1 MLPGATVSF
10 STTGRSG
17 RNERSVSVIQYSG
30 SNTLQLPFAL
40 FGLGETPNFIEDL
53 TVGAGHFVE
62 DGVIGNGNETLN
74 FKVDVGFHRWSLLVP
89 NSQVIVSL
97 FPIDDASR
105 CVTGFAESL
114 QQTCSVNSKGESH
127 CSHGLYTST
136 AQEAK

>member
-17 RNERSVSVIQYSG
+17 RNERSVSVIQYSS

-53 TVGAGHFVE
+53 TVGAGHSVGYSDME
-62 DGVIGNGNETLN
+62 NGNVTLN
-74 FKVDVGFHRWSLLVP
+74 FKDDVGFHQWSLLVP

-97 FPIDDASR
+97 YPIHDASR
-105 CVTGFAESL
+105 CVVQGFVDL
-114 QQTCSVNSKGESH
+114 VIVTVISKDESH
-127 CSHGLYTST
+127 S
-136 AQEAK
+136 